1 LAAHKRQGSK
11 EINELSFGIRVSKK
25 DGIFERFNISELEWK
40 RLIREVDEPITSS
53 DLKIYQN

>member
-1 LAAHKRQGSK
+1 M
-11 EINELSFGIRVSKK
+11 NELSFGMSGSKK

-40 RLIREVDEPITSS
+40 RLIREVDEPITPS